1 MWSEIDMIK
10 LLRLLAESWRGG
22 VPLLYSNLEL
32 LLPIKAKGTSVH
44 FLDEGTCCGLQ
55 SEPSPPDLLVQQPG
69 GNVGPKA
76 SATGS
81 KSVRNISKLSRK
93 YITTF
98 DTSSSSSVTQSLQT
112 TSSNGAHSRDKSEQN
127 TARVSTDYLEAL
139 TDFFDLMSFLD
150 ATMPAA
156 APLVSGS
163 RRPGAF
169 VWTGAEIK
177 DGLLDEMS
185 EEEEEEGRSWSRERL
200 LNIQA
205 AVEGLGCHRCLRRVS
220 NTQPEVQQYRQEVG
234 DKRWGRLVES
244 PMLPVSSKRRSLSFS
259 FQPLCAP
266 R

>member
-1 MWSEIDMIK
+1 M
-10 LLRLLAESWRGG
+10 
-22 VPLLYSNLEL
+22 PLLYSNLEL
-32 LLPIKAKGTSVH
+32 LLPSKAKGTSVH

-55 SEPSPPDLLVQQPG
+55 SELSPPDLRIQRPG
-69 GNVGPKA
+69 GNVSQKA

-98 DTSSSSSVTQSLQT
+98 DTSSSSSVTQT
-112 TSSNGAHSRDKSEQN
+112 TSSNRTHSRDKSEQN

-185 EEEEEEGRSWSRERL
+185 EEEEEGRSWSQERL
-200 LNIQA
+200 LDIQA

-220 NTQPEVQQYRQEVG
+220 NAWPEVQQYRQEVG

-244 PMLPVSSKRRSLSFS
+244 PTLPVSSKRRSLSFS